1 VRAEFWAVLTAICWG
16 CGSYFEK
23 KGVKLGG
30 FSPIMGTTIRT
41 VTSLLLLT
49 FLSYP
54 FWHQVRTAGI
64 KPILM
69 IAIAGGVFAGALGIV
84 FLYNALKLGNLST
97 VLPIAFCL
105 TPVLGVLL
113 GALLLREKLA
123 FIQYVGIALTIVG
136 AAITAYFA

>member
-1 VRAEFWAVLTAICWG
+1 MRAEFWAVLTAVCWG

-41 VTSLLLLT
+41 ATSLLLLT
-49 FLSYP
+49 LLSYP
-54 FWHQVRTAGI
+54 LWHQVKTAGI

-69 IAIAGGVFAGALGIV
+69 IAAGGGVFAGGLGIV

-97 VLPIAFCL
+97 VLTIAFCL
-105 TPVLGVLL
+105 TPVLGALL
-113 GALLLREKLA
+113 GALFLQEKLA
-123 FIQYVGIALTIVG
+123 VIQYIGITLTIVG